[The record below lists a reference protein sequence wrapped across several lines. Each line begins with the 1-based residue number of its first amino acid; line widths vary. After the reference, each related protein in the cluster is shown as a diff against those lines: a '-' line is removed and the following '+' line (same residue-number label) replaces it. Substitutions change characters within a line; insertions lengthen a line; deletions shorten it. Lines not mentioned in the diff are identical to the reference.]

1 MAVRTPH
8 IAIAAPMGIAVPSEN
23 IDKKADT
30 TAAMEF
36 WINPWRDDAAP
47 ALSGNG
53 CRHAA
58 TDCGHKDANPII
70 NINLY
75 TQTITVVRSVC
86 VITRPIVVISI

>member
-1 MAVRTPH
+1 MIAVRTPH
-8 IAIAAPMGIAVPSEN
+8 IAIAAPIGIAVPSEN

-70 NINLY
+70 KINIG
-75 TQTITVVRSVC
+75 TI
-86 VITRPIVVISI
+86 IIIG